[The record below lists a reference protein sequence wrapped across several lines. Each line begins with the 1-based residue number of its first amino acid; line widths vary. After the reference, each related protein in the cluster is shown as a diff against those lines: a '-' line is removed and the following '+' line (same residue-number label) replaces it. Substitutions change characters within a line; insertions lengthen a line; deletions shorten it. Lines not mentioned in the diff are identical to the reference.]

1 MMDLASYLV
10 TRLYCFVC
18 TCIKLRVSSCK
29 ASIKT
34 DTYMHYTLYNL
45 LGLNVG
51 DKLGDRVG
59 DSVGFNVGL

>member
-1 MMDLASYLV
+1 MQTS
-10 TRLYCFVC
+10 
-18 TCIKLRVSSCK
+18 KE
-29 ASIKT
+29 T
-34 DTYMHYTLYNL
+34 DTLYVLHFIYYL